1 MTRRKTPSPAIKR
14 FADHEVITPDNKLR
28 IYVRDV
34 PSSQIKDDP
43 VARANAALKSLSNQ
57 FDEWMIAECD
67 RLSAAW
73 ELARTSLT
81 ARNRDELFR
90 AAHDIKSGAATFGYP
105 AAGAVAGSLC
115 RIVEFSP
122 KAKALP
128 VEIIDH
134 HVQGIIAIVREHSHA
149 NARDVARELGR
160 RLRGVSDKYLKHA
173 NRDRPKYLEMLELL
187 DAPDTAPES

>member
-1 MTRRKTPSPAIKR
+1 MARRKTPSPAVKR
-14 FADHEVITPDNKLR
+14 FADHEVIVPDNKLR

-34 PSSQIKDDP
+34 PRSQIKDDP

-73 ELARTSLT
+73 ERVREALT
-81 ARNRDELFR
+81 ARTRDELFR
-90 AAHDIKSGAATFGYP
+90 AAHDIKSAAATFGYP

-115 RIVEFSP
+115 RIIEFSP
-122 KAKALP
+122 QARTLP
-128 VEIIDH
+128 MEIVEH
-134 HVQGIIAIVREHSHA
+134 HVQAIIAIVRENSHA
-149 NARDVARELGR
+149 NARDIARELGR
-160 RLRGVSDKYLKHA
+160 RLRSVSDKYLKNA

-187 DAPDTAPES
+187 DAPDTAPKD